1 MQNLSST
8 NLNYLNNIL
17 QKQASNAKTQQEQAK
32 PQETNKDKVELS
44 KMQKLASNKPL
55 LLVGALSVVS
65 SLISIFAIHKASNS
79 QKTIQEGQKALI
91 NSFEELRDKVS
102 AQPQTPTPSSIK
114 INASALTDTI
124 TKAVEE
130 AFSKFSSSISSSPS
144 SIALN
149 EKQMQ
154 EIKQLL
160 EAKNDE
166 LSSEIGKSFSD
177 LSKTQSALLK
187 AQIAQTLSQ
196 TLSQGLSQAISQI
209 PNKEGAEKIDTV
221 ALANEILQHI
231 NSKNITQEIQKG
243 LQTATNQA
251 VETIQTSA
259 TNAIKISTEKIQTQ
273 GEEVLAAVG
282 DRALYGINKV
292 NGETAGKI
300 DEISKSASEAIEEIT
315 NSANKSAQEAIGKL
329 ETSAQGISL
338 GLEQSAKGYVEK
350 TNQTLESA
358 LQQAKELEPSL
369 ETTISQAQ
377 DKVEATQ
384 PRRLNTSKLSPLKN
398 RVTLADIRFDKGKAY
413 LKSGEAFSGYLED
426 QTKEGKRFMI
436 SFKDGEML
444 TSNAQGLQKIYNT
457 ETKNG
462 HVTRKILTSRE
473 GGIDNV
479 FIYRKPQDEGEN
491 FRMCARKFAIDGE
504 NKLKREI
511 MRFNLKEDGH
521 YERVQATDGPYD
533 KAVSTSGYSK
543 EFSKEIQEYN
553 KTMLQDKSFGEYL
566 EDVHF
571 QGYTTYVPSMLRGQV
586 ETGHVFK
593 DENGKTKKINE
604 FLHGRI
610 ALNALAQEKEKGLT
624 VVKFDVQ

>member
-17 QKQASNAKTQQEQAK
+17 QKQASNAKPQQEQPKA
-32 PQETNKDKVELS
+32 QETNKDKVELS

-102 AQPQTPTPSSIK
+102 AQPQAPTPSSIK

-130 AFSKFSSSISSSPS
+130 AFSKFSSSISSSAS

-196 TLSQGLSQAISQI
+196 ALSQI

-231 NSKNITQEIQKG
+231 NSKNIAQEIQKG

-251 VETIQTSA
+251 VETIQKSA
-259 TNAIKISTEKIQTQ
+259 TNAIETSSEKIQTQ

-292 NGETAGKI
+292 NSETAGKI
-300 DEISKSASEAIEEIT
+300 DEISKSASQAIEEIT

-358 LQQAKELEPSL
+358 LQQAKDIEPSL
-369 ETTISQAQ
+369 ETTISQTQ

-384 PRRLNTSKLSPLKN
+384 ARRLNTSKLSPLKD
-398 RVTLADIRFDKGKAY
+398 RATLADIRFDKGKAY

-462 HVTRKILTSRE
+462 HVTKRIITSRE
-473 GGIDNV
+473 GGVDNV

-491 FRMCARKFAIDGE
+491 FHMCARKFAIDGK

-521 YERVQATDGPYD
+521 YEKIQAKDGPYL

-543 EFSKEIQEYN
+543 EFSQELQEYN
-553 KTMLQDKSFGEYL
+553 KTMLQENKFGEHIDTQIEGFTAFYPGNV
-566 EDVHF
+566 EGFVVEGRIEKD
-571 QGYTTYVPSMLRGQV
+571 
-586 ETGHVFK
+586 ETGK
-593 DENGKTKKINE
+593 LRNI
-604 FLHGRI
+604 FLHSEPKGI
-610 ALNALAQEKEKGLT
+610 SSLAREKDKGLR

>member
-32 PQETNKDKVELS
+32 PQEEKKDKVELS
-44 KMQKLASNKPL
+44 SVKKLASNKPL
-55 LLVGALSVVS
+55 LLVAALSVVS

-102 AQPQTPTPSSIK
+102 AQPQAPTPSSIK

-130 AFSKFSSSISSSPS
+130 AFSKFSSSISSSTS
-144 SIALN
+144 SISLN

-177 LSKTQSALLK
+177 LSKTQNALLK

-196 TLSQGLSQAISQI
+196 ALSQAISQI

-231 NSKNITQEIQKG
+231 NSKNITQEIQKS
-243 LQTATNQA
+243 LQSMTEQSI
-251 VETIQTSA
+251 E
-259 TNAIKISTEKIQTQ
+259 AIKQGANEAIRTSSEKIQTQ

-282 DRALYGINKV
+282 DRVLYGINKV

-350 TNQTLESA
+350 TNQTLDSA
-358 LQQAKELEPSL
+358 LQKAKELEPSL

-384 PRRLNTSKLSPLKN
+384 ARRLNTSKLSPLKD

-462 HVTRKILTSRE
+462 HVTKRIITSRE
-473 GGIDNV
+473 GGVDNV

-491 FRMCARKFAIDGE
+491 FHMCARKFAIDGK

-521 YERVQATDGPYD
+521 YEKMQAKDGPYL

-543 EFSKEIQEYN
+543 EFSQELQEYN
-553 KTMLQDKSFGEYL
+553 KAMLQENKFGEHIDTQIEGFTAFYPGNV
-566 EDVHF
+566 EGFVVEGKVEKD
-571 QGYTTYVPSMLRGQV
+571 
-586 ETGHVFK
+586 ETGK
-593 DENGKTKKINE
+593 LRNI
-604 FLHGRI
+604 FLHSKPKGI
-610 ALNALAQEKEKGLT
+610 SSLAREKDKGLQ